1 MFEFMQK
8 NFSSVF
14 PEIKSLSVFNDK
26 NHLNALFVE
35 CAKKMRLA
43 HWYISMVT

>member
-26 NHLNALFVE
+26 NHLNALFVSVQ
-35 CAKKMRLA
+35 KK
-43 HWYISMVT
+43 